1 MMNILKNSAIGTRIS
16 LALALPVVG
25 LLFFSGYTT
34 VDKYRTAGEMNELL
48 ELAGLG
54 PVDS

>member
-25 LLFFSGYTT
+25 LLFWGCPS
-34 VDKYRTAGEMNELL
+34 
-48 ELAGLG
+48 
-54 PVDS
+54 